1 MSRSGAPIYEH
12 EIQRIW
18 AEQDFDSSGLKT
30 VDGKKIEVFSPGWWN
45 QGQGPDFEAAR
56 LSIGDD
62 FFYGSVEVHLQ
73 SSGWKAHGH
82 NRNPAYNQVILHVVL
97 YHQPRHGVFNTLE
110 NQVPEL
116 ELAQHLKPLKPQS
129 QKQSKERLKRIEQ
142 LPGVRTTP
150 RESKTKVL
158 SRWFGAAG
166 ILSSKSLPR
175 SPELRRDLLQ
185 WAAEWKN
192 LDSKARLIQPLSG
205 STRPGNAPER
215 RLVGMYYHL
224 ARTAEQGLI
233 KSWLT
238 LLSQVSQREN
248 DEPLRHIV
256 LELSQE
262 FFETPDWDAWSM
274 HHVKSNRKSELI
286 GLDRK
291 VIIWANAILPF
302 FLAYA
307 RKEQD
312 MSLEKLLF
320 RIFIVLPPE
329 ASNRKTRF
337 MERRLWT
344 SSYRHL
350 KLNSFGY
357 RQGMLQVHADFCR
370 NFFQGCA
377 DCELLE
383 LLQTQ
388 AG

>member
-1 MSRSGAPIYEH
+1 
-12 EIQRIW
+12 
-18 AEQDFDSSGLKT
+18 
-30 VDGKKIEVFSPGWWN
+30 
-45 QGQGPDFEAAR
+45 
-56 LSIGDD
+56 
-62 FFYGSVEVHLQ
+62 
-73 SSGWKAHGH
+73 
-82 NRNPAYNQVILHVVL
+82 
-97 YHQPRHGVFNTLE
+97 
-110 NQVPEL
+110 
-116 ELAQHLKPLKPQS
+116 
-129 QKQSKERLKRIEQ
+129 
-142 LPGVRTTP
+142 
-150 RESKTKVL
+150 
-158 SRWFGAAG
+158 
-166 ILSSKSLPR
+166 
-175 SPELRRDLLQ
+175 
-185 WAAEWKN
+185 
-192 LDSKARLIQPLSG
+192 
-205 STRPGNAPER
+205 
-215 RLVGMYYHL
+215 MYYHL

-233 KSWLT
+233 KNWLT

-262 FFETPDWDAWSM
+262 FFETPDWDAWAI
-274 HHVKSNRKSELI
+274 HHVKSNWKSELI

-320 RIFIVLPPE
+320 RIFMVLPLE
-329 ASNRKTRF
+329 SSNQKTCS

-357 RQGMLQVHADFCR
+357 RQMMRQVHTDFCQ

-383 LLQTQ
+383 LLKAQ

>member
-1 MSRSGAPIYEH
+1 
-12 EIQRIW
+12 
-18 AEQDFDSSGLKT
+18 
-30 VDGKKIEVFSPGWWN
+30 
-45 QGQGPDFEAAR
+45 
-56 LSIGDD
+56 
-62 FFYGSVEVHLQ
+62 
-73 SSGWKAHGH
+73 
-82 NRNPAYNQVILHVVL
+82 
-97 YHQPRHGVFNTLE
+97 
-110 NQVPEL
+110 
-116 ELAQHLKPLKPQS
+116 
-129 QKQSKERLKRIEQ
+129 
-142 LPGVRTTP
+142 
-150 RESKTKVL
+150 
-158 SRWFGAAG
+158 
-166 ILSSKSLPR
+166 
-175 SPELRRDLLQ
+175 
-185 WAAEWKN
+185 
-192 LDSKARLIQPLSG
+192 
-205 STRPGNAPER
+205 
-215 RLVGMYYHL
+215 MYYHL

-248 DEPLRHIV
+248 DEALRHIV

-274 HHVKSNRKSELI
+274 HHVKSNWKSELI

-312 MSLEKLLF
+312 MQLEQLLF
-320 RIFIVLPPE
+320 RIFMVLPPE
-329 ASNRKTRF
+329 ASNQKTRF

-357 RQGMLQVHADFCR
+357 RQGMLLVHADFCR

-377 DCELLE
+377 DCKLLE
-383 LLQTQ
+383 LLQAQ